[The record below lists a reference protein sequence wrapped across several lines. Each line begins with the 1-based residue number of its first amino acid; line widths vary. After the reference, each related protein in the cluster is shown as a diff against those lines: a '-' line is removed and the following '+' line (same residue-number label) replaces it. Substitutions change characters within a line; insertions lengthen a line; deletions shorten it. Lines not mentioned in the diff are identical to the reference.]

1 MRCEARAGVAACPT
15 LAATVSDDL
24 PSIRETGRLAPRD
37 PAPPA
42 PPAPPA
48 RLEPAPPPTA
58 PAGRLGRRLLG
69 TALLVATLG
78 LGSCHALLLAI
89 FG

>member
-1 MRCEARAGVAACPT
+1 
-15 LAATVSDDL
+15 VSDDL
-24 PSIRETGRLAPRD
+24 PAIRDAGRLAPRD
-37 PAPPA
+37 PAH
-42 PPAPPA
+42 PAPPA
-48 RLEPAPPPTA
+48 RFEPAPAPGA
-58 PAGRLGRRLLG
+58 PAGRRYGRRLLG